1 MSYGKS
7 FRQKMEKTGQTI
19 EPMKILMLAP
29 EPFFQPRGTPISVY
43 FRIKALSD
51 LGHEVDL
58 VTYHLGEER
67 SFKNLRIHRTP
78 PLFFIKKIKVGP
90 SFTKVPL
97 DFLLFCRATG
107 LLLARSYDL
116 IFSHEEA
123 AWFGTFLARMRKIPH
138 VYDMHSSLPQQLE
151 NFRFSRSL
159 ILRKIFT
166 ALEGYVLRNS
176 QSIIVICLD
185 LLKKLEREGAAHK
198 GILAEN
204 FLDFD
209 YPAYSGM
216 QVQQE
221 REKFAPKGEKIVM
234 YAGNFEPYQGI
245 PLLLKAISEL
255 KEMPV
260 VLLLVGGGQ
269 AHRED
274 MKRMAL
280 EHDIGERVHFIG
292 EVAPSRIPLFL
303 SMTDALVS
311 PRISGTNT
319 PLKIYSYLKSG
330 KPLVATNL
338 WTHTQVL
345 DEKIAVLVEPD
356 PQSLARGLMFALFD
370 EDASRRAQSA
380 KTFADD
386 EFTFANY
393 KKKITQALESALAN
407 SKKDV

>member
-7 FRQKMEKTGQTI
+7 FRQKPEKTGQII

-51 LGHEVDL
+51 LGHEIDL

-67 SFKNLRIHRTP
+67 SFKNLRIHRIP

-90 SFTKVPL
+90 SFTKIPL
-97 DFLLFCRATG
+97 DFLLFCRTTG

-123 AWFGTFLARMRKIPH
+123 AWFGAFLARMRKIPH

-151 NFRFSRSL
+151 NFQFSRSL

-166 ALEGYVLRNS
+166 ALERYVLRNS

-185 LLKKLEREGAAHK
+185 LLHKLEQEGVAHK

-204 FLDFD
+204 FLDFE
-209 YPAYSGM
+209 YPAYSRI

-221 REKFAPKGEKIVM
+221 REKFAPKGEKIVL

-245 PLLLKAISEL
+245 PLLLKATSEL
-255 KEMPV
+255 KKMPV

-274 MKRMAL
+274 MKRKAL
-280 EHDIGERVHFIG
+280 ELNIGERVHFIG
-292 EVAPSRIPLFL
+292 EVSPSRIPLFL
-303 SMTDALVS
+303 SLTDALVS

-345 DEKIAVLVEPD
+345 NEKIAVLVEPD

-370 EDASRRAQSA
+370 KDASRRAQNA
-380 KTFADD
+380 KTFADN

-393 KKKITQALESALAN
+393 KGKITQALEGALAN